1 MMECVDGEYQVF
13 KARGGAYV
21 REHFFGADPV
31 LLERVAHLSDEQ
43 IGALHRGGHD
53 PAKVYAAYAP
63 RCHTGRPT
71 VILAKTVKGYAA
83 WARPARPPTP
93 TTSRRRWRIRPCARS
108 ATASPSRCPTISW
121 SRFRT
126 SSRRPAAPSRP
137 ISTRPSSARAAICR
151 AVRPAP
157 ARWPRRRW
165 RPSPRCSRAA
175 RAASSRPRWVRLLGQ
190 LLKDPGIGKRVVPI
204 VPDESRTFGM
214 DAMFRQVG
222 IYSHVGQLRA
232 AGRRPAQC
240 LPRGP
245 PGADPAGRHQRVRRH
260 GILDRGRHGAQHA
273 WAGDDPVLHL
283 LFDVRLPARGRPGLG
298 RRRHP
303 RARFPPGRDL
313 GPHHAGRRGPA
324 ARRRPQ
330 PRAGLGDPVAA
341 PTTRPMP
348 TRSR

>member
-1 MMECVDGEYQVF
+1 MG
-13 KARGGAYV
+13 AAGG
-21 REHFFGADPV
+21 
-31 LLERVAHLSDEQ
+31 
-43 IGALHRGGHD
+43 
-53 PAKVYAAYAP
+53 
-63 RCHTGRPT
+63 
-71 VILAKTVKGYAA
+71 
-83 WARPARPPTP
+83 PPTP
-93 TTSRRRWRIRPCARS
+93 TTSRRRWRIRPCAFRDRFSIPVPDDQLEQIPYIKPAPGS
-108 ATASPSRCPTISW
+108 AEQAYFDAAIQRAGGHLP
-121 SRFRT
+121 
-126 SSRRPAAPSRP
+126 RRPAGPGPLATPPLEAFASLLKSSEGREF
-137 ISTRPSSARAAICR
+137 STTLAF
-151 AVRPAP
+151 
-157 ARWPRRRW
+157 
-165 RPSPRCSRAA
+165 
-175 RAASSRPRWVRLLGQ
+175 VRLLGQ

-222 IYSHVGQLRA
+222 IYSHVGQLYA

-330 PRAGLGDPVAA
+330 PRAGLGDPVVPRLRPGLCLRDRGDRAGRHAA
-341 PTTRPMP
+341 HVPGTGRRLLLPDP
-348 TRSR
+348 DQRKDRASGHARRRRGRHPEGHASRARGRAG